1 VEKRWGSLGQP
12 PLVSGVAYF
21 FFFAAFFFAA
31 FFAFFAIVPP
41 EGASLC
47 LMATRLELVELHKPW
62 PEPYALIPDVDYG

>member
-1 VEKRWGSLGQP
+1 MRKKGGAVFGEP

-41 EGASLC
+41 EAGRALPVGNLSL
-47 LMATRLELVELHKPW
+47 HQ
-62 PEPYALIPDVDYG
+62 